1 VNTAGGLVGGVPGGV
16 VGGIPDGVL
25 SEVLRS
31 TGNAPVLAKIPAPTP
46 KRIRVPAPMI
56 EANLV
61 HDAAPKYPPEAGRA
75 GLKGR

>member
-1 VNTAGGLVGGVPGGV
+1 
-16 VGGIPDGVL
+16 
-25 SEVLRS
+25 
-31 TGNAPVLAKIPAPTP
+31 
-46 KRIRVPAPMI
+46 MI

>member
-1 VNTAGGLVGGVPGGV
+1 
-16 VGGIPDGVL
+16 VL